1 MKPFLI
7 AMTLLCS
14 AYAVEGLPPINHVVP
29 FTSMNIE
36 QATAFAKGETP
47 DLVVICEAGTELPIK
62 YFGNFKLFSISW
74 TPNIVIKIEET
85 FYLRCV
91 GKKTYM
97 SFDLKEWESA
107 SKFLDGK
114 MPFPK
119 VEVDR
124 SGISIETNLVDMPED
139 LPFDWE
145 DGDST
150 DY

>member
-1 MKPFLI
+1 MKTFLI
-7 AMTLLCS
+7 AMTLLYS
-14 AYAVEGLPPINHVVP
+14 AYAAVELPPVHHVVP

-36 QATAFAKGETP
+36 QVSTFAQGEAP
-47 DLVVICEAGTELPIK
+47 DLAVICEAGTELPIK
-62 YFGNFKLFSISW
+62 FLGNFKLFSISW
-74 TPNIVIKIEET
+74 APNLIIKIEET

-91 GKKTYM
+91 GKKTYI

-124 SGISIETNLVDMPED
+124 SGISIETNLIDMPQD
-139 LPFDWE
+139 LSFDWE
-145 DGDST
+145 DEDST